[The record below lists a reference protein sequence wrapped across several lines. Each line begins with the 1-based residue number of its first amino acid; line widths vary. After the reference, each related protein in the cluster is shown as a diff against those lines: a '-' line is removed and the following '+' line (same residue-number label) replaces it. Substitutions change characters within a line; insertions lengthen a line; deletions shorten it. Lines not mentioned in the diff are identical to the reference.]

1 MGTRWIATLD
11 IEDPMSCLLKERR
24 ISRDGRPAWDLCG
37 VPSERTDFTTRSQG
51 FTLGWYAMPRWGM
64 GPKDNPDAGEAPS
77 QYGTDGDTRCR
88 RCLVGIWNRHRIG
101 HGNGVLGAP
110 KGHCIPAQGATLG
123 LKDPMSRVLKE
134 RRISRDGRP
143 AWDLCGV
150 PSERTDF
157 TTCSQG
163 FTLGWYAMP
172 RWGMGPKDNPDAGD
186 ARPNME
192 STTTPMEAMPRW
204 GMEPMTNIS
213 QAMPVPIW
221 IRRRHPWRRCL
232 VGAWDR

>member
-1 MGTRWIATLD
+1 MPVIDGPILSAPHPRFNGWLMGTRWIATLD
-11 IEDPMSCLLKERR
+11 IEDPMSCL
-24 ISRDGRPAWDLCG
+24 
-37 VPSERTDFTTRSQG
+37 
-51 FTLGWYAMPRWGM
+51 
-64 GPKDNPDAGEAPS
+64 
-77 QYGTDGDTRCR
+77 
-88 RCLVGIWNRHRIG
+88 
-101 HGNGVLGAP
+101 
-110 KGHCIPAQGATLG
+110 
-123 LKDPMSRVLKE
+123 LKE

-192 STTTPMEAMPRW
+192 PTATLMEAMPRW
-204 GMEPMTNIS
+204 DMEPTSNRSWKWGSGCPKGALHTSPGCNPGTKRPNVSRSEGTPHIPGWSARVGFM
-213 QAMPVPIW
+213 
-221 IRRRHPWRRCL
+221 RRSFRTH
-232 VGAWDR
+232 